1 MLTGS
6 ISLRILR
13 AALPFSIPW
22 SLPIPMGSSM
32 CKTCRRLCWGCFALL
47 VVVGIAGAGW
57 LSLTYQPGYYRAMV
71 DLPRSQRDENAKQ
84 FVASSLQLSND
95 IRNEPLWEA
104 VFSDQEVNAWLAQDL
119 LTHFAEHLPPE
130 VRQPRVVFE
139 TDRIVLAFQ
148 YRQSGI
154 ETVITVMARPRVS
167 QDNTVELTIETV
179 RAGILPVYADG
190 VLDRITGH
198 ARARGI
204 DVTWSRREGYPVV
217 RLYYSP
223 NLQREDVR
231 LETVQLRGGQMR
243 LAGRSDRSKGEIG
256 TPKLPTR
263 KVLQSKFPSSNRN
276 HHPSTSL

>member
-1 MLTGS
+1 
-6 ISLRILR
+6 
-13 AALPFSIPW
+13 
-22 SLPIPMGSSM
+22 
-32 CKTCRRLCWGCFALL
+32 
-47 VVVGIAGAGW
+47 VGIAGATW
-57 LSLTYQPGYYRAMV
+57 LSLTYQPTYYRAMI
-71 DLPRSQRDENAKQ
+71 DLPRAQRDENAKQ

-95 IRNEPLWEA
+95 IRNEPNWEA

-154 ETVITVMARPRVS
+154 ETVITVMAKPRVS
-167 QDNTVELTIETV
+167 RDNTVELTIEAV

-198 ARARGI
+198 AQSRGI
-204 DVTWSRREGYPVV
+204 DVSWTHREGYPVV
-217 RLYYSP
+217 TLYYSP

-231 LETVQLRGGQMR
+231 LETLQLRSGQIR
-243 LAGRSDRSKGEIG
+243 LAGRSDKSKGEIA
-256 TPKLPTR
+256 PPRLPTR

-276 HHPSTSL
+276 RQHSSSL